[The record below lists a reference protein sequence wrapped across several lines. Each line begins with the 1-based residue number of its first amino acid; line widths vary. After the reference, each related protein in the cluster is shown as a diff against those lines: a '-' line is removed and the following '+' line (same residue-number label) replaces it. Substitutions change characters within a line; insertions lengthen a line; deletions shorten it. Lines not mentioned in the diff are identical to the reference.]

1 MMKIGTKVKVKNFAA
16 PEYGN
21 LTRRWKKI
29 RAWEVTGWYVGYT
42 YKQNGVIITD
52 KYGMVHLGYRED
64 IKLLR
69 IKTSDRANDSFAFPE
84 DVEVIYET

>member
-1 MMKIGTKVKVKNFAA
+1 MKIGTKVKVKNFAV
-16 PEYGN
+16 PEYEN
-21 LTRRWKKI
+21 LTRRWIKI
-29 RAWEVTGWYVGYT
+29 RAWETSGWYVGYT
-42 YKQNGVIITD
+42 YKQNGTLIFN
-52 KYGMVHLGYRED
+52 KYEIAHLGYRKD